1 MANINF
7 EDQFDQ
13 EGEAAFNES
22 GNSDS
27 VGVGVGSFAII
38 KWLRN
43 QKEPESRDWWYKYFA
58 AISFTFKLLDID
70 KEKLKKYNEVGVG
83 LANEVEFRHLLVKKF
98 YHFEDNENLGILLT
112 NLQTFVEIERQY
124 AEPAYEEHQ
133 EMLDSIFEDEFEES
147 SEKIDEIKKLAKTIV
162 DKAREQGLDDCKA
175 PPLAR

>member
-7 EDQFDQ
+7 DDQLDQ
-13 EGEAAFNES
+13 EREGENY
-22 GNSDS
+22 DS
-27 VGVGVGSFAII
+27 AGVGIGSVAII

-58 AISFTFKLLDID
+58 AINFSFKVLDID
-70 KEKLKKYNEVGVG
+70 KEKLTKYNEVGVG
-83 LANEVEFRHLLVKKF
+83 LANELPYRHLLVKKF
-98 YHFEDNENLGILLT
+98 YYFEDNENLGILLT

-124 AEPAYEEHQ
+124 TEPAYEEHQ

-175 PPLAR
+175 PTLAR